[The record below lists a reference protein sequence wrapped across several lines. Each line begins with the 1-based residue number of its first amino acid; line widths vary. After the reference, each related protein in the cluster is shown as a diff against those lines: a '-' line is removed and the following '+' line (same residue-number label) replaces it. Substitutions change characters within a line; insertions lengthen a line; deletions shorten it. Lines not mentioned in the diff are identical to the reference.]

1 MHKKNQLSG
10 KVGFI
15 RALMDYVHGYA
26 DFKGRTTRAGFW
38 WVNLVIAIF
47 HLLFFLVLFQA
58 DLSIMWDAV
67 LLFRYGYLDQNG
79 INKET
84 LTSLLHVLP
93 LLVFYGLICL
103 GILIPSIALFCR
115 RMRDAGLKGRGFAV
129 HCAAIGILLA
139 LQYAI
144 HLQKKLVG
152 LSSFGELIMGAC
164 IFLTSCL
171 AVELLIFTFLPSNW
185 LTTTSKKPLAQFFF
199 RRKPR
204 ERNIHVV
211 EKPVKIKMPKQTAA
225 VAQSEPVKQPQ
236 ARVQKIEEPKI
247 EHKRSTNS
255 SAGKKKLAQFLF
267 QTKAPE
273 SSAAPVVQPVKA
285 KVPKPAESVVQSE
298 PAKQSQARV
307 QKIEEPKIEHKRSTN
322 SSAGKKKWTQ
332 FFFQTKAPE
341 SSAAPV
347 EQPAKAKMPQPIE
360 PVVQSE
366 PGKQPQ
372 ARVQKIEEPK
382 IEHKRSTNS
391 SAGKKKLAQFL
402 FQTKAPESSAAP
414 VEQPA
419 KAKMPKQATA
429 VVQSEL
435 VKQPQAKE
443 QKSEEPKI
451 KHKKPAS
458 SSEKQ
463 NKKRSEGLLVE
474 LSRGLNMGRYLNT
487 AFYAIF
493 FCLITA
499 FLGIGF
505 GGVDEVTSDVCFF
518 LAFVTYV
525 GALLLFLLQMVVNL
539 VGSFRSF
546 QISTEQ
552 IVLVCACLGIVSM
565 YTGNAAFSLIITLV
579 VLFLDKKTYQMLLK
593 SNITKNFEYTLSFFK
608 LIWITFYGAMY
619 AVGEF
624 HSVIYSFGA
633 KCMNELYTTP
643 FFTELAS
650 DLFPTLCTFILW
662 PILLL
667 VLHVVVSFTVQSNK
681 KHTTNR
687 KLDEGI
693 ILSETNP
700 E

>member
-1 MHKKNQLSG
+1 MYKINQRPG
-10 KVGFI
+10 EVGFI
-15 RALMDYVHGYA
+15 RALMDYLQGYA
-26 DFKGRTTRAGFW
+26 DFKGYSTRAGYW
-38 WVNLVIAIF
+38 WVRLVISTF

-103 GILIPSIALFCR
+103 GILIPSIALLCR

-129 HCAAIGILLA
+129 HCATIVILLA

-211 EKPVKIKMPKQTAA
+211 EKPVKIKVPKPAAA
-225 VAQSEPVKQPQ
+225 VVQSEPAKQPQ
-236 ARVQKIEEPKI
+236 ARVQKNEEPKI
-247 EHKRSTNS
+247 EHKRSTDSSTSKKTLAQFFFQTKAPESNAAPVEQPVKAKRPKPVEPVVQSEPAKQPQARVQKSEEPKIEHKRSTDS
-255 SAGKKKLAQFLF
+255 SAGKKKLAQFFF
-267 QTKAPE
+267 QTKEPE
-273 SSAAPVVQPVKA
+273 SSVAPVEQPVKA
-285 KVPKPAESVVQSE
+285 KV
-298 PAKQSQARV
+298 
-307 QKIEEPKIEHKRSTN
+307 
-322 SSAGKKKWTQ
+322 
-332 FFFQTKAPE
+332 
-341 SSAAPV
+341 
-347 EQPAKAKMPQPIE
+347 
-360 PVVQSE
+360 
-366 PGKQPQ
+366 
-372 ARVQKIEEPK
+372 
-382 IEHKRSTNS
+382 
-391 SAGKKKLAQFL
+391 
-402 FQTKAPESSAAP
+402 
-414 VEQPA
+414 
-419 KAKMPKQATA
+419 PKQATA
-429 VVQSEL
+429 VVQSEP

-443 QKSEEPKI
+443 QKIEEPKI